1 MSDTASVAIVPRV
14 HILSLFAAI
23 ISSWWHAL
31 PVLVLLVGLP
41 MQLAAIIISLVTGFR
56 PPADPT
62 TIFTSPAFYLV
73 LFGMFTSKAALAGL
87 GAIIVI
93 RRRLQ
98 VVSQG
103 PRLLWYLKRLPLAVA
118 VGAAYSLLCMTGLV
132 ALIVPG
138 IYIIVVFALAVTASA
153 AENLSFRDA
162 FRFSKWLLHYNS
174 LRGLVVIF
182 VTTIAVLVAQD
193 LVEALLFPAVSST
206 ARGVA
211 SWIVGAVI
219 DCLHPAMLGVL
230 YLDLRAQATTDWSR
244 LIQVL
249 RGDTVT
255 APNPAA

>member
-73 LFGMFTSKAALAGL
+73 LFGMFTSQAALAGL

-103 PRLLWYLKRLPLAVA
+103 PRLLWYLKRLPLDQLKIDQSFVCDILTNPND
-118 VGAAYSLLCMTGLV
+118 AAIARTIV
-132 ALIVPG
+132 ALG
-138 IYIIVVFALAVTASA
+138 QSLGLAVI
-153 AENLSFRDA
+153 AEGVETEAQRNFLAISGCHAYQGYF
-162 FRFSKWLLHYNS
+162 FSQPLPVEGFEK
-174 LRGLVVIF
+174 
-182 VTTIAVLVAQD
+182 IAK
-193 LVEALLFPAVSST
+193 
-206 ARGVA
+206 GV
-211 SWIVGAVI
+211 
-219 DCLHPAMLGVL
+219 
-230 YLDLRAQATTDWSR
+230 
-244 LIQVL
+244 
-249 RGDTVT
+249 
-255 APNPAA
+255 